1 MRFTLSWLKEYVDF
15 DASPEELAERL
26 TMVGLEVESIEY
38 MGMGIE
44 DILVAEILD
53 KRPHPNA
60 SKLVICDV
68 TDGSK
73 LYNIVCGAKNMKAG
87 DKVALAK
94 AGTKLP
100 PSVRF
105 PEGLL
110 IQSTKIRGELS
121 EGMLCAEN
129 ELGIGEDG
137 FLSPSPGLTGGP
149 SLKACPELAE
159 RVNSGEG
166 LTTGGEGI
174 LILPESAMIGER
186 LVDALGLN
194 DVVIEIGVTPNR
206 PDCLSVIGIAR
217 EVAAILETK
226 VKYPDYGVLEEGED
240 IESLAAVEVLD
251 VDGCPRYSCR
261 LITDVKI
268 TPSPDWL
275 KTRLEASGIR
285 SINNVVDVTNFILL
299 ELGQPLHA
307 FDHNL
312 LVGRKIIVRP
322 AKNGELFETIDR
334 IKKTLTNEDLVI
346 CDARKP
352 IALAGVMGGANTE
365 ISEKTREILLESAYF
380 NPGRVRRSSK
390 RTNLKSESSYR
401 FERGVDPNGVVI
413 ALDRASELIRKFAK
427 GKVAKGKIDI
437 YPSLIRPKE
446 IEISTRRINSILG
459 TDIKTE
465 KIKEIT
471 ERLEIQALT
480 VKDGEISLCVP
491 TFRVDLM
498 REIDLIEEVARHY
511 GYNGIPL
518 TLPVVP
524 MKTENSKREKN
535 LENKLKEIL
544 PSFGFLEVVNY
555 SFDDPGLLS
564 LYNDNEQLKILN
576 PLTKES
582 SVMRT
587 NLIVGIL
594 RNVSLNLNHQVQDI
608 RIFEIGKVYF
618 PVVSLSNPPK
628 GNGSS
633 KPVLSPSASLRVN
646 SDEGLTTGGLPIEI
660 TKISG
665 AATGKRQLELWDK
678 EEFDFFDMKG
688 ILERVFEAFS
698 ISQYVRFV
706 DSTIGHAHGSLQD
719 DASEIRFLHPGKS
732 ARVFAEEEEL
742 GFFGELHPE
751 FQEKL
756 GLSKRVYIFEIDLEK
771 LISLEKTV
779 EKKFVSLPKFPYV
792 RRDIAL
798 VVDDN
803 ISLGEILNEIR
814 RMKSPLIE
822 DLRVFDVFK
831 GGNVS
836 QGKKSIAVS
845 MILRASD
852 KTLTDEEVNEVQ
864 KMAISGLQKTLGAEL
879 RKI

>member
-1 MRFTLSWLKEYVDF
+1 MRFALSWLKEYVDF
-15 DASPEELAERL
+15 DASPEELAESL
-26 TMVGLEVESIEY
+26 TMVGLEVESLEY
-38 MGMGIE
+38 IGKGLE
-44 DILVAEILD
+44 DVFVAEILD
-53 KRPHPNA
+53 IRPHPNA

-87 DKVALAK
+87 DKVALVK

-100 PSVRF
+100 TSVKF

-110 IQSTKIRGELS
+110 IQSTEIRGELS

-129 ELGIGEDG
+129 ELGIGEE
-137 FLSPSPGLTGGP
+137 
-149 SLKACPELAE
+149 A
-159 RVNSGEG
+159 
-166 LTTGGEGI
+166 EGI
-174 LILPESAMIGER
+174 LILPEYAMIGER
-186 LVDALGLN
+186 LIDALGLN

-206 PDCLSVIGIAR
+206 PDCLSLIGIAR

-226 VKYPDYGVLEEGED
+226 VRYPDYGVVEEGED
-240 IESLAAVEVLD
+240 IESLAAAEVLD

-261 LITDVKI
+261 LIRDVKI
-268 TPSPDWL
+268 APSPDWL
-275 KTRLEASGIR
+275 KTRLEASDIR

-312 LVGRKIIVRP
+312 LDGRKIIVRS
-322 AKNGELFETIDR
+322 AKNGELIGTIDG
-334 IKKTLTNEDLVI
+334 IKRTLTNEDLVI

-365 ISEKTREILLESAYF
+365 ISEKTRDILLESAYF
-380 NPGRVRRSSK
+380 NPARVRRSSK
-390 RTNLKSESSYR
+390 RTNLRSESSYR
-401 FERGVDPNGVVI
+401 FERGVDPNGVVK
-413 ALDRASELIRKFAK
+413 ALDRASELIREVSN

-437 YPSLIRPKE
+437 YPSPIRPKE
-446 IEISTRRINSILG
+446 VEISTRRINSILG

-465 KIKEIT
+465 KIIEIA

-498 REIDLIEEVARHY
+498 REVDLIEEVARHY
-511 GYNGIPL
+511 GYDGIPL

-535 LENKLKEIL
+535 LENKLKQIL

-555 SFDDPGLLS
+555 SFDDPELLS

-576 PLTKES
+576 PLTRES

-594 RNVSLNLNHQVQDI
+594 RNVSLNLNHQVQDM

-618 PVVSLSNPPK
+618 PK
-628 GNGSS
+628 
-633 KPVLSPSASLRVN
+633 A
-646 SDEGLTTGGLPIEI
+646 GGLPKEI

-665 AATGKRQLELWDK
+665 AATGKRQPELWDK
-678 EEFDFFDMKG
+678 EEFEFYDMKG

-706 DSTIGHAHGSLQD
+706 DSTIRHVYPEQGRRAHGSPQH

-732 ARVFAEEEEL
+732 AMVLAKGEEL

-756 GLSKRVYIFEIDLEK
+756 GLSKRVYVFEIDLEK

-779 EKKFVSLPKFPYV
+779 EKKFASLPKFPSV

-803 ISLGEILNEIR
+803 ISLGEILDEIR
-814 RMKSPLIE
+814 KVKSPLIE
-822 DLRVFDVFK
+822 DLRVFDVYK
-831 GGNVS
+831 GGHLS

-864 KMAISGLQKTLGAEL
+864 KMAISGLQNALGAEL
-879 RKI
+879 RKT

>member
-38 MGMGIE
+38 MGMGLE
-44 DILVAEILD
+44 DVFVAEILD
-53 KRPHPNA
+53 IRPHPNA

-94 AGTKLP
+94 AGTRLP

-137 FLSPSPGLTGGP
+137 
-149 SLKACPELAE
+149 
-159 RVNSGEG
+159 
-166 LTTGGEGI
+166 EGI
-174 LILPESAMIGER
+174 LILPEYAMIGER

-194 DVVIEIGVTPNR
+194 DVVIGIGVTPNR

-217 EVAAILETK
+217 EVAAILATK

-240 IESLAAVEVLD
+240 IENLAAVEVLD

-268 TPSPDWL
+268 APSPDWL

-352 IALAGVMGGANTE
+352 IALAGVMGGSNTE
-365 ISEKTREILLESAYF
+365 ISEKTRNILLESAYF
-380 NPGRVRRSSK
+380 NPARVRRSSK

-401 FERGVDPNGVVI
+401 FERGVDPNGVVK
-413 ALDRASELIRKFAK
+413 ALDRASELIRKVAK

-437 YPSLIRPKE
+437 YPSPIRPKE
-446 IEISTRRINSILG
+446 VEISTRRINSILG

-465 KIKEIT
+465 KIKEIA

-480 VKDGEISLCVP
+480 AKDGEISLCVP

-498 REIDLIEEVARHY
+498 RETDLIEEVARHY
-511 GYNGIPL
+511 GYNSIPL

-535 LENKLKEIL
+535 LENKVKEIL

-555 SFDDPGLLS
+555 SFDDSELLS
-564 LYNDNEQLKILN
+564 LYSEAEQLKILN

-618 PVVSLSNPPK
+618 
-628 GNGSS
+628 S
-633 KPVLSPSASLRVN
+633 KA
-646 SDEGLTTGGLPIEI
+646 GGLPKEI

-706 DSTIGHAHGSLQD
+706 DSSIRHVYPEQGRRAHDSPQD

-732 ARVFAEEEEL
+732 ARVLAEGEEL

-864 KMAISGLQKTLGAEL
+864 KMAISGLQKALGAEL
-879 RKI
+879 RKT

>member
-38 MGMGIE
+38 MGMGLE

-53 KRPHPNA
+53 IRPHPNA

-100 PSVRF
+100 PSAKF
-105 PEGLL
+105 PEGVL

-129 ELGIGEDG
+129 ELGIGE
-137 FLSPSPGLTGGP
+137 
-149 SLKACPELAE
+149 E
-159 RVNSGEG
+159 
-166 LTTGGEGI
+166 GEGI
-174 LILPESAMIGER
+174 LILQESAVIGER

-194 DVVIEIGVTPNR
+194 DVVIEIGITPNR
-206 PDCLSVIGIAR
+206 PDCLSVVGIAR
-217 EVAAILETK
+217 EVAAILGTK
-226 VKYPDYGVLEEGED
+226 VKYPDYRVLEKGED

-268 TPSPDWL
+268 APSPDWL

-312 LVGRKIIVRP
+312 LDGRKIIVRS
-322 AKNGELFETIDR
+322 AKNGELIETIDG
-334 IKKTLTNEDLVI
+334 IKRTLSHDDLVI

-365 ISEKTREILLESAYF
+365 ISEKTRNILLESAYF
-380 NPGRVRRSSK
+380 NSVRVRRTSK

-401 FERGVDPNGVVI
+401 FERGVDPNGVVK
-413 ALDRASELIRKFAK
+413 ALDRASELIRKVAK

-437 YPSLIRPKE
+437 YPSPIMPKE
-446 IEISTRRINSILG
+446 VEISTRRINSILG

-465 KIKEIT
+465 KIKEIA

-535 LENKLKEIL
+535 LEDKLKEIL
-544 PSFGFLEVVNY
+544 PSFGFFEVVNY
-555 SFDDPGLLS
+555 SFDDPELLS
-564 LYNDNEQLKILN
+564 LYNENEQLKILN

-618 PVVSLSNPPK
+618 PK

-633 KPVLSPSASLRVN
+633 A
-646 SDEGLTTGGLPIEI
+646 LTTGGLPKEI

-688 ILERVFEAFS
+688 ILERVLEVFS

-706 DSTIGHAHGSLQD
+706 DSTIRHAHGSLED

-732 ARVFAEEEEL
+732 ARVLAEGEEL

-756 GLSKRVYIFEIDLEK
+756 GLTKRVYIFEIDLEK

-779 EKKFVSLPKFPYV
+779 EKKFASLPKFPSV

-814 RMKSPLIE
+814 KVKSHLIE

-831 GGNVS
+831 GGHVS

-852 KTLTDEEVNEVQ
+852 KTLTDEEANEVQ
-864 KMAISGLQKTLGAEL
+864 AMAISGLQKALGAEL
-879 RKI
+879 RKT

>member
-38 MGMGIE
+38 MGMGLE

-100 PSVRF
+100 PSAKF
-105 PEGLL
+105 PEGVL

-129 ELGIGEDG
+129 ELGIGEEG
-137 FLSPSPGLTGGP
+137 FLSPSSPGLTGGP
-149 SLKACPELAE
+149 SLRPWPELAE
-159 RVNSGEG
+159 GVNSGEG

-174 LILPESAMIGER
+174 LILPEYAMIGER

-217 EVAAILETK
+217 EAAAILETK
-226 VKYPDYGVLEEGED
+226 VKYPYYGVLEKGED

-268 TPSPDWL
+268 APSPDWL
-275 KTRLEASGIR
+275 KTRLQASGIR

-312 LVGRKIIVRP
+312 LDGRKIIVRS
-322 AKNGELFETIDR
+322 AKNGELIETIDG
-334 IKKTLTNEDLVI
+334 IKRTLTNEDLVI

-365 ISEKTREILLESAYF
+365 ISEKTRDILLESAYF

-401 FERGVDPNGVVI
+401 FERGVDPNGVVK
-413 ALDRASELIRKFAK
+413 ALDRASELIRKVAN

-437 YPSLIRPKE
+437 YPSPIMPKE
-446 IEISTRRINSILG
+446 VEISTRRINSILG

-465 KIKEIT
+465 KIKEIA

-524 MKTENSKREKN
+524 MKTENSKRERN
-535 LENKLKEIL
+535 LEDKLKGIL
-544 PSFGFLEVVNY
+544 TSFGFLEVVNY
-555 SFDDPGLLS
+555 SFDDPELLS
-564 LYNDNEQLKILN
+564 LYNENEQLKILN

-594 RNVSLNLNHQVQDI
+594 RNVSFNLNHQVQDI

-618 PVVSLSNPPK
+618 PVVSLPNPPK

-633 KPVLSPSASLRVN
+633 A
-646 SDEGLTTGGLPIEI
+646 LTTGGLPKEI

-688 ILERVFEAFS
+688 ILERVLEVFS
-698 ISQYVRFV
+698 ISQYVRFA
-706 DSTIGHAHGSLQD
+706 DSTIRHVYPEQGRRAHGSLED

-732 ARVFAEEEEL
+732 ARVLAEGEEL

-756 GLSKRVYIFEIDLEK
+756 GLPKSVYIFEIDLEK

-779 EKKFVSLPKFPYV
+779 EKKFASLPKFPSV

-814 RMKSPLIE
+814 KVKSPLIE

-831 GGNVS
+831 GGHVS

-852 KTLTDEEVNEVQ
+852 KTLTDEEANEVQ
-864 KMAISGLQKTLGAEL
+864 AMAISGLQKALGAEL
-879 RKI
+879 RKT

>member
-38 MGMGIE
+38 MGMGLE

-100 PSVRF
+100 PSAKF
-105 PEGLL
+105 PEGVL

-129 ELGIGEDG
+129 ELGIGEEG
-137 FLSPSPGLTGGP
+137 FLSPSSPGLTGGP
-149 SLKACPELAE
+149 SLRPWPELAE
-159 RVNSGEG
+159 GVNSGEG

-174 LILPESAMIGER
+174 LILPEYAMIGER

-226 VKYPDYGVLEEGED
+226 VKYPDSAVLEKGAD

-268 TPSPDWL
+268 APSPDWL
-275 KTRLEASGIR
+275 KTRLQASGIR

-312 LVGRKIIVRP
+312 LDGRKIIVRS
-322 AKNGELFETIDR
+322 AKNGELIETIDG
-334 IKKTLTNEDLVI
+334 IKRTLTNEDLVI

-365 ISEKTREILLESAYF
+365 ISEKTRNILLESAYF
-380 NPGRVRRSSK
+380 NPVRVRRTSK

-401 FERGVDPNGVVI
+401 FERGVDPNGVVK
-413 ALDRASELIRKFAK
+413 ALDRASELIRKVAK

-437 YPSLIRPKE
+437 YPSPIMPKE
-446 IEISTRRINSILG
+446 VEISTRRINSILG

-465 KIKEIT
+465 KIKEIA

-524 MKTENSKREKN
+524 MNTE
-535 LENKLKEIL
+535 
-544 PSFGFLEVVNY
+544 
-555 SFDDPGLLS
+555 
-564 LYNDNEQLKILN
+564 NEQLKILN

-618 PVVSLSNPPK
+618 PVVSLPNPPK

-633 KPVLSPSASLRVN
+633 A
-646 SDEGLTTGGLPIEI
+646 LTTGGLPKEI

-688 ILERVFEAFS
+688 ILERVLEVFS
-698 ISQYVRFV
+698 ISQYVRFA
-706 DSTIGHAHGSLQD
+706 DSTIRHVYPEQGRRAHGSLED
-719 DASEIRFLHPGKS
+719 DASEIRFLNPGKS
-732 ARVFAEEEEL
+732 ARVLAEGEEL

-756 GLSKRVYIFEIDLEK
+756 GLPKSVYIFEIDLEK

-779 EKKFVSLPKFPYV
+779 EKKFASLPKFTSV

-814 RMKSPLIE
+814 KVKSPLIE

-831 GGNVS
+831 GGHVS

-852 KTLTDEEVNEVQ
+852 KTLTDEEANEVQ
-864 KMAISGLQKTLGAEL
+864 AMAISGLQKALGAEL
-879 RKI
+879 RKT

>member
-38 MGMGIE
+38 MGMGLE
-44 DILVAEILD
+44 DVFVAEILD
-53 KRPHPNA
+53 IRPHPNA

-100 PSVRF
+100 PSAKF
-105 PEGLL
+105 PEGVL

-129 ELGIGEDG
+129 ELGIGE
-137 FLSPSPGLTGGP
+137 
-149 SLKACPELAE
+149 E
-159 RVNSGEG
+159 
-166 LTTGGEGI
+166 GEGI
-174 LILPESAMIGER
+174 LILPEYAMIGER

-226 VKYPDYGVLEEGED
+226 VKYPYYGVLEKGED

-268 TPSPDWL
+268 APSPDWL
-275 KTRLEASGIR
+275 KTRLQASGIR

-312 LVGRKIIVRP
+312 LDGRKIIVRS
-322 AKNGELFETIDR
+322 AKNGELIETIDG
-334 IKKTLTNEDLVI
+334 IKRTLTNEDLVI

-401 FERGVDPNGVVI
+401 FERGVDPNGVVK
-413 ALDRASELIRKFAK
+413 ALDRASELIRKVAK

-437 YPSLIRPKE
+437 YPSPIMPKE
-446 IEISTRRINSILG
+446 VEISTRRINSILG

-465 KIKEIT
+465 KIKEIA

-524 MKTENSKREKN
+524 MKTENSRREKN
-535 LENKLKEIL
+535 LEDKLKGIL
-544 PSFGFLEVVNY
+544 TSFGFLEVVNY

-618 PVVSLSNPPK
+618 PVVSLPNPPK

-633 KPVLSPSASLRVN
+633 A
-646 SDEGLTTGGLPIEI
+646 LTTGGLPKEI

-688 ILERVFEAFS
+688 ILERVLEVFS
-698 ISQYVRFV
+698 ISQYVRFA
-706 DSTIGHAHGSLQD
+706 DSTIRHAHGSLED

-732 ARVFAEEEEL
+732 ARVLAEGEEL

-756 GLSKRVYIFEIDLEK
+756 GLPKSVYIFEIDLEK

-779 EKKFVSLPKFPYV
+779 EKKFASLPKFPSV

-814 RMKSPLIE
+814 KVKSHLIE

-831 GGNVS
+831 GGHVS

-852 KTLTDEEVNEVQ
+852 KTLTNEEANEVQ
-864 KMAISGLQKTLGAEL
+864 AMAISGLQKAIGAEL
-879 RKI
+879 RKTQNINH

>member
-38 MGMGIE
+38 MGMGLE

-53 KRPHPNA
+53 IRPHPNA

-100 PSVRF
+100 PSAKF
-105 PEGLL
+105 PEGVL

-129 ELGIGEDG
+129 ELGIGE
-137 FLSPSPGLTGGP
+137 
-149 SLKACPELAE
+149 E
-159 RVNSGEG
+159 
-166 LTTGGEGI
+166 GEGI
-174 LILPESAMIGER
+174 LILPEYAMIGER

-226 VKYPDYGVLEEGED
+226 VKYPDYGVLEKGED

-268 TPSPDWL
+268 APSPDWL
-275 KTRLEASGIR
+275 KTRLQASGIR

-312 LVGRKIIVRP
+312 LDGRKIIVRS
-322 AKNGELFETIDR
+322 AKNGELIETIDG
-334 IKKTLTNEDLVI
+334 IKRTLTNEDLVI

-401 FERGVDPNGVVI
+401 FERGVDPNGVVK
-413 ALDRASELIRKFAK
+413 ALDRASELIRKVAK

-437 YPSLIRPKE
+437 YPSPIMPKE
-446 IEISTRRINSILG
+446 VEISTRRINSILG

-465 KIKEIT
+465 KIKEIA

-524 MKTENSKREKN
+524 MKTENSRREKN
-535 LENKLKEIL
+535 LEDKLKGIL
-544 PSFGFLEVVNY
+544 TSFGFLEVVNY
-555 SFDDPGLLS
+555 SFDDPELLS
-564 LYNDNEQLKILN
+564 LYNENEQLKILN

-618 PVVSLSNPPK
+618 PVVSLPNPPK

-633 KPVLSPSASLRVN
+633 A
-646 SDEGLTTGGLPIEI
+646 LTTGGLPKEI

-688 ILERVFEAFS
+688 ILERVLEVFS
-698 ISQYVRFV
+698 ISQYVRFA
-706 DSTIGHAHGSLQD
+706 DSTIRHTHGSLED

-732 ARVFAEEEEL
+732 ARVLAEGEEL

-756 GLSKRVYIFEIDLEK
+756 GLPKSVYIFEIDLEK

-779 EKKFVSLPKFPYV
+779 EKKFASLPKFPSV

-814 RMKSPLIE
+814 KVKSPLIE

-831 GGNVS
+831 GGHVS

-852 KTLTDEEVNEVQ
+852 KTLTDEEANEVQ
-864 KMAISGLQKTLGAEL
+864 AMAISGLQKALGAEL
-879 RKI
+879 RKT

>member
-15 DASPEELAERL
+15 DASPEKLAERL

-38 MGMGIE
+38 IGMGLE
-44 DILVAEILD
+44 DVFVAEILD
-53 KRPHPNA
+53 IRPHPNA

-129 ELGIGEDG
+129 ELGIGE
-137 FLSPSPGLTGGP
+137 
-149 SLKACPELAE
+149 E
-159 RVNSGEG
+159 
-166 LTTGGEGI
+166 GEGI
-174 LILPESAMIGER
+174 LILPEYAMIGER

-226 VKYPDYGVLEEGED
+226 VKYPYYGVLEKGED

-268 TPSPDWL
+268 APSPDWL
-275 KTRLEASGIR
+275 KTRLQASGIR

-312 LVGRKIIVRP
+312 LDGRKIIVRS
-322 AKNGELFETIDR
+322 AKNGELIETIDG
-334 IKKTLTNEDLVI
+334 IKRTLTNEDLVI

-401 FERGVDPNGVVI
+401 FERGVDPNGVVK
-413 ALDRASELIRKFAK
+413 ALDRASELIRKVAK

-437 YPSLIRPKE
+437 YPSPIMPKE
-446 IEISTRRINSILG
+446 VEISTRRINSILG

-465 KIKEIT
+465 KIKEIA

-524 MKTENSKREKN
+524 MKTENSRREKN
-535 LENKLKEIL
+535 LEDKLKGIL
-544 PSFGFLEVVNY
+544 TSFGFLEVVNY
-555 SFDDPGLLS
+555 SFDDPELLS
-564 LYNDNEQLKILN
+564 LYNENEQLKILN

-618 PVVSLSNPPK
+618 PVVSLPNPPK

-633 KPVLSPSASLRVN
+633 A
-646 SDEGLTTGGLPIEI
+646 LTTGGLPKEI

-688 ILERVFEAFS
+688 ILERVLEVFS
-698 ISQYVRFV
+698 ISQYVRFA
-706 DSTIGHAHGSLQD
+706 DSTIRHTHGSLED

-732 ARVFAEEEEL
+732 ARVLAEGEEL

-756 GLSKRVYIFEIDLEK
+756 GLPKSVYIFEIDLEK

-779 EKKFVSLPKFPYV
+779 EKKFASLPKFPSV

-814 RMKSPLIE
+814 KVKSPLIE

-831 GGNVS
+831 GGHVS

-852 KTLTDEEVNEVQ
+852 KTLTDEEANEVQ
-864 KMAISGLQKTLGAEL
+864 AMAISGLQKALGAEL
-879 RKI
+879 RKT

>member
-38 MGMGIE
+38 MGMGLE

-100 PSVRF
+100 PSAKS
-105 PEGLL
+105 PEGVL

-129 ELGIGEDG
+129 ELGIGE
-137 FLSPSPGLTGGP
+137 
-149 SLKACPELAE
+149 E
-159 RVNSGEG
+159 
-166 LTTGGEGI
+166 GEGI
-174 LILPESAMIGER
+174 LILQESAMIGER
-186 LVDALGLN
+186 LADALGIN

-226 VKYPDYGVLEEGED
+226 VKYPYYGVLEKGED

-268 TPSPDWL
+268 APSPDWL
-275 KTRLEASGIR
+275 KTRLQASGIR

-312 LVGRKIIVRP
+312 LDGRKIIVRS
-322 AKNGELFETIDR
+322 AKNGELIETIDG
-334 IKKTLTNEDLVI
+334 IKRTLTNEDLVI

-401 FERGVDPNGVVI
+401 FERGVDPNGVVK
-413 ALDRASELIRKFAK
+413 ALDRASELIRKVAK

-437 YPSLIRPKE
+437 YPSPIMPKE
-446 IEISTRRINSILG
+446 VEISTRRINSILG

-465 KIKEIT
+465 KIKEIA

-524 MKTENSKREKN
+524 MKTENSRREKN
-535 LENKLKEIL
+535 LEDKLKGIL
-544 PSFGFLEVVNY
+544 TSFGFLEVVNY

-618 PVVSLSNPPK
+618 PK
-628 GNGSS
+628 GNGS
-633 KPVLSPSASLRVN
+633 PA
-646 SDEGLTTGGLPIEI
+646 LTTGGLPKEI

-688 ILERVFEAFS
+688 ILERVLEVFS
-698 ISQYVRFV
+698 ISQYVRFA
-706 DSTIGHAHGSLQD
+706 DSTIRHVYPEQGRRAHGSLED
-719 DASEIRFLHPGKS
+719 DASEIRFLNPGKS
-732 ARVFAEEEEL
+732 ARVLAEGEEL

-756 GLSKRVYIFEIDLEK
+756 GLPKSVYIFEIDLEK

-779 EKKFVSLPKFPYV
+779 EKKFASLPKFPSV

-814 RMKSPLIE
+814 KVKSPLIE

-831 GGNVS
+831 GGHVS
-836 QGKKSIAVS
+836 QGQKSIAVS

-852 KTLTDEEVNEVQ
+852 KTLTDEEANEVQ
-864 KMAISGLQKTLGAEL
+864 AMAISGLQKALGAEL
-879 RKI
+879 RKT

>member
-15 DASPEELAERL
+15 DASPEELAESL
-26 TMVGLEVESIEY
+26 TMVGLEVESLEY
-38 MGMGIE
+38 MGKGLE
-44 DILVAEILD
+44 DVFVAEIID
-53 KRPHPNA
+53 IRPHPNA

-68 TDGSK
+68 TDGRK

-87 DKVALAK
+87 DKVALAR

-110 IQSTKIRGELS
+110 IQTTKIRGELS

-129 ELGIGEDG
+129 ELGIGEDS
-137 FLSPSPGLTGGP
+137 FLS
-149 SLKACPELAE
+149 
-159 RVNSGEG
+159 EG

-174 LILPESAMIGER
+174 LILPEYAMIGER
-186 LVDALGLN
+186 LVDALGLD

-206 PDCLSVIGIAR
+206 PDCLSIIGIAR

-268 TPSPDWL
+268 APSPDWL

-312 LVGRKIIVRP
+312 LDGRKIIVRS
-322 AKNGELFETIDR
+322 AKNGELIETIDG
-334 IKKTLTNEDLVI
+334 IKRTLSHDDLVI

-365 ISEKTREILLESAYF
+365 ISEKTRDILLESAYF
-380 NPGRVRRSSK
+380 NPARVRRTSK
-390 RTNLKSESSYR
+390 RTNLKSQSSYR
-401 FERGVDPNGVVI
+401 FERGIDPNGVVK
-413 ALDRASELIRKFAK
+413 AVDRASELIRKVAK

-437 YPSLIRPKE
+437 YPSPIRPKE
-446 IEISTRRINSILG
+446 VAISTRRINSILG
-459 TDIKTE
+459 TDIKAE
-465 KIKEIT
+465 KIKEIA

-498 REIDLIEEVARHY
+498 REVDLIEEVARHY
-511 GYNGIPL
+511 GYGGIPL

-524 MKTENSKREKN
+524 MKTGNSKREKN

-555 SFDDPGLLS
+555 SFDDPELLS

-618 PVVSLSNPPK
+618 PVVSLPNPPK
-628 GNGSS
+628 ENGSS
-633 KPVLSPSASLRVN
+633 KLVLSPSASLRACPELAEGVN
-646 SDEGLTTGGLPIEI
+646 SDEGLTTGGLPKEI

-665 AATGKRQLELWDK
+665 AATGKRQPELWDK

-706 DSTIGHAHGSLQD
+706 DSSIRHAYPEQGRRAHGSPQD

-732 ARVFAEEEEL
+732 ARVLAEGEEL

-779 EKKFVSLPKFPYV
+779 EKKFASLPKFPSV

-814 RMKSPLIE
+814 KVKSPLIE

-831 GGNVS
+831 GGHLS
-836 QGKKSIAVS
+836 QGKKSVAVS
-845 MILRASD
+845 MILRATD

-864 KMAISGLQKTLGAEL
+864 KMAISGLQKALGAEL
-879 RKI
+879 RKT